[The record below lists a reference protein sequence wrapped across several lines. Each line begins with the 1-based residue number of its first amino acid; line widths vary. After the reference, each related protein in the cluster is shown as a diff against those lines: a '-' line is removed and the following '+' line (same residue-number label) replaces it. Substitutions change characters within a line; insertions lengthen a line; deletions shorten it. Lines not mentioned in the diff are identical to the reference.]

1 MSNPLY
7 ILSAPSRH
15 QETIRKSRFRAH
27 AVHVESVDAAMT
39 WLARTRDAAATHNC
53 WAYRIGS
60 HYRFDD
66 DGEPGGSAGQPILQ
80 AIDGQHCAETV
91 VMVTRWFGGTKLG
104 VGGLVRAYGGTAAE
118 CLHHAK
124 RHLQV
129 QYRHLS
135 LRCEASNLARL
146 HARCSHF
153 GAQLGSPDWQENR
166 IEIDITIPEKSFAE
180 FTEWFANL
188 TRGHG
193 RSRDITSNCHKFPSD
208 PAPRSSA

>member
-1 MSNPLY
+1 MPNPLY
-7 ILSAPSRH
+7 ILSAPSKH
-15 QETIRKSRFRAH
+15 EETIRKSRFLAH
-27 AVHVESVDAAMT
+27 AVHVDSVDAAMT
-39 WLARTRDAAATHNC
+39 WLARIRNAAATHNC

-60 HYRFDD
+60 YYRFDD
-66 DGEPGGSAGQPILQ
+66 DGEPGGSAGRPLLQ

-91 VMVTRWFGGTKLG
+91 VMVTRWFGGIKLG

-118 CLHHAK
+118 CLRHAK
-124 RHLQV
+124 RHPQV
-129 QYRHLS
+129 QYRHLN
-135 LRCEASNLARL
+135 LRCEVSHLAQL

-166 IEIDITIPEKSFAE
+166 VEIDITIPEKNLTE

-193 RSRDITSNCHKFPSD
+193 RSRDIATHHDKFSD
-208 PAPRSSA
+208 DPDTRSST